1 MPIIQ
6 MNLLEGRSVAQKRAA
21 VAAIT
26 EAVVRTLGVRP
37 EQVRIM
43 INELGVEHFS
53 IAGQTAAMRQAAS
66 SAAPDATTAKDL

>member
-6 MNLLEGRSVAQKRAA
+6 MNLLEGRSVEQKRAA

-26 EAVVRTLGVRP
+26 DAVVRSLGVRP

-43 INELGVEHFS
+43 INEMPSEHF
-53 IAGQTAAMRQAAS
+53 AVGGETAAMRAAHS
-66 SAAPDATTAKDL
+66 NDVLKEDR

>member
-6 MNLLEGRSVAQKRAA
+6 MNLLEGRSVEQKRAA

-26 EAVVRTLGVRP
+26 EAVVRSLGVRP

-43 INELGVEHFS
+43 IHEMASEHF
-53 IAGQTAAMRQAAS
+53 AVGGQTAAMRAA
-66 SAAPDATTAKDL
+66 AANSTDLMKEDR

>member
-6 MNLLEGRSVAQKRAA
+6 MNLVEGRSVAQKRAA

-26 EAVVRTLGVRP
+26 EAVVRSLGVQP

-43 INELGVEHFS
+43 INEMPSEHFA
-53 IAGQTAAMRQAAS
+53 IAGETAAMRAA
-66 SAAPDATTAKDL
+66 AAHSKDVLKEDR

>member
-6 MNLLEGRSVAQKRAA
+6 MNLVEGRSVAQKRAA

-26 EAVVRTLGVRP
+26 EAVVSSLGVRP

-43 INELGVEHFS
+43 IHEMASEHF
-53 IAGQTAAMRQAAS
+53 AVGGETAAMRVAAVKS
-66 SAAPDATTAKDL
+66 TDLTKEDR

>member
-6 MNLLEGRSVAQKRAA
+6 MNLIEGRSVAQKRAA

-26 EAVVRTLGVRP
+26 EAVVRSLGVRP

-43 INELGVEHFS
+43 INEMPSEHF
-53 IAGQTAAMRQAAS
+53 AVGGETAAMRAAKAQS
-66 SAAPDATTAKDL
+66 KDVLKEDR

>member
-6 MNLLEGRSVAQKRAA
+6 MNLVEGRSVAQKRAA

-26 EAVVRTLGVRP
+26 EAVVRSLGVRP

-43 INELGVEHFS
+43 INEMPSEHF
-53 IAGQTAAMRQAAS
+53 AVGGETAAMR
-66 SAAPDATTAKDL
+66 AAPSKDVLKEDR

>member
-6 MNLLEGRSVAQKRAA
+6 MNLIEGRSVAQKRAA

-26 EAVVRTLGVRP
+26 EAVVRSLGVRP

-43 INELGVEHFS
+43 INEMPSEHFA
-53 IAGQTAAMRQAAS
+53 IAGETAAMRAA
-66 SAAPDATTAKDL
+66 AAQSKDVLKEDR

>member
-6 MNLLEGRSVAQKRAA
+6 MNLLEGRSVEQKRNA

-37 EQVRIM
+37 DQVRIM
-43 INELGVEHFS
+43 INQLDAEHF
-53 IAGQTAAMRQAAS
+53 AVGGETAAMRAA
-66 SAAPDATTAKDL
+66 AARSTDVTKADA

>member
-6 MNLLEGRSVAQKRAA
+6 MNLVEGRSVAQKRAA

-26 EAVVRTLGVRP
+26 EAVVRSLGVRP

-43 INELGVEHFS
+43 INEMPSEHF
-53 IAGQTAAMRQAAS
+53 AVGGETAAMRAA
-66 SAAPDATTAKDL
+66 AAMATDGVKEER

>member
-6 MNLLEGRSVAQKRAA
+6 MNIVEGRSVAQKRAA

-26 EAVVRTLGVRP
+26 EAVVRSLGVRP

-43 INELGVEHFS
+43 INEMPLEHF
-53 IAGQTAAMRQAAS
+53 AVGGETAAMRAGAAK
-66 SAAPDATTAKDL
+66 ATDGVKEER

>member
-6 MNLLEGRSVAQKRAA
+6 MNLVEGRSVAQKRAA

-26 EAVVRTLGVRP
+26 EAVVRSLGVRP

-43 INELGVEHFS
+43 INEMPSEHF
-53 IAGQTAAMRQAAS
+53 AVGGETAAMR
-66 SAAPDATTAKDL
+66 ATQSKDVLKEDR

>member
-6 MNLLEGRSVAQKRAA
+6 MNLVEGRSVAQKRAA

-26 EAVVRTLGVRP
+26 EAVVRSLGVRP

-43 INELGVEHFS
+43 IKEMPSEHF
-53 IAGQTAAMRQAAS
+53 AVGGETAAMRAA
-66 SAAPDATTAKDL
+66 AAKATDGVKEER

>member
-6 MNLLEGRSVAQKRAA
+6 INMLEGRTVEQKRNA

-26 EAVVRTLGVRP
+26 EAVCRTLSVRP

-43 INELGVEHFS
+43 INELAVEHF
-53 IAGQTAAMRQAAS
+53 AVGGETAAMRAA
-66 SAAPDATTAKDL
+66 AAKATDMPKERA